1 MMTFDKIAI
10 ATIDELNRELGED
23 YPSDAI
29 AQAREVLAARFSCFV
44 GVDLI
49 DSETSETSEVI
60 RRATEDEAVQSVQT
74 IEGHILVDG
83 RKCYVAE

>member
-1 MMTFDKIAI
+1 MMTFDKIAT
-10 ATIDELNRELGED
+10 ATIDDLNREFGED

-49 DSETSETSEVI
+49 DSETNEVI